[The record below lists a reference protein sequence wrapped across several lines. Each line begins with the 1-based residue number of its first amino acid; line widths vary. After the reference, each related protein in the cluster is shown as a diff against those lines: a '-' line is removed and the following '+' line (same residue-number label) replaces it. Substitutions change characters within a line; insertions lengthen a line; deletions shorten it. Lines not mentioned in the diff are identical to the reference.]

1 MDAGRPVTTGL
12 FADVD
17 GHPRLLGSRCA
28 SCGGVS
34 FPRAD
39 ICPYCATEG
48 IEAVELSDSGALWA
62 WTAVTAAPPGYQ
74 GPVPFGFGVVELP
87 EGIRVLSLLAESDPA
102 ALAMG
107 RQMRLVTVVVGR
119 DDDGTDVV
127 SYAFEAAS

>member
-1 MDAGRPVTTGL
+1 MSAGRPVTTGL
-12 FADVD
+12 FAAVD
-17 GHPRLLGSRCA
+17 GHPRLLGSQCG
-28 SCGGVS
+28 SCGGFS

-39 ICPYCATEG
+39 TCPYCATEG

-62 WTAVTAAPPGYQ
+62 WTAVTAAPPGYL

-87 EGIRVLSLLAESDPA
+87 EGIRVLSLLTESDPA